1 MGAAAMTCTMRTDE
15 RRVQV
20 RDGLLAQVLKD
31 CICTEGLGINGRSSN
46 SLPRAHR

>member
-20 RDGLLAQVLKD
+20 RDGLLAQVVQVL
-31 CICTEGLGINGRSSN
+31 RF
-46 SLPRAHR
+46 